1 MHTGFPLTAALALLL
16 LPMAQAISGE
26 RIEKS
31 LEAAPDGVVAVN
43 NFRGQVEV
51 EGWTR
56 AEVSLSAELE
66 EFAEGLVFERDGKRT
81 LVEVKP
87 RNSDIHT
94 GEGSKLVLK
103 VPSGSRVEIE
113 GVAVDVDVRSVG
125 SLQVRTVSGDANVAA
140 VEGEMDLKTVSGD
153 IRVAGSG
160 TAGSRMKSASG
171 DLKLDL
177 SARELQLSTV
187 SGDLDVTL
195 GAFDRLDASA
205 VSGHLKLAG
214 TLSPG
219 GRVELATVSGDCDLR
234 LRGTVDARVVV
245 TTGPG
250 GSISN
255 RLNAATPEKQAAST
269 EYLATTLGTG
279 SGSVTI
285 STVVGKVVLDGG

>member
-1 MHTGFPLTAALALLL
+1 MHTGFSLTFALALLL

-31 LEAAPDGVVAVN
+31 LEAAPDGVVAVK
-43 NFRGQVEV
+43 NFRGQVQV
-51 EGWTR
+51 EGWAR

-66 EFAEGLVFERDGKRT
+66 EFAEGLAFERDGKRT
-81 LVEVKP
+81 RVEVKP
-87 RNSDIHT
+87 RTSDIHT
-94 GEGSKLVLK
+94 GEGSKLVLN
-103 VPSGSRVEIE
+103 VPAGSRVEVE

-125 SLQVRTVSGDANVAA
+125 SLQVRTVSGNATVTA
-140 VEGEMDLKTVSGD
+140 VKGEMDLKTVSGN

-187 SGDLDVTL
+187 SGDLDITL
-195 GAFDRLDASA
+195 GEFDRLDASA
-205 VSGHLKLAG
+205 VSGNLTLAG

-219 GRVELATVSGDCDLR
+219 GRIELATVSGNSDLQ
-234 LRGTVDARVVV
+234 LRGTVDARIVV

-250 GSISN
+250 GSINN
-255 RLNAATPEKQAAST
+255 RLNAAKPEKQAAST
-269 EYLATTLGTG
+269 EHLATTLGAG
-279 SGSVTI
+279 SGSVNV
-285 STVVGKVVLDGG
+285 STVTGTVSLGGG